1 MDNMKQTITDQA
13 RNGLITANG
22 IIIGFA
28 LSFSANWAQRGIQ
41 WSMDDIP
48 VACMFGLGVLALIMS
63 LYRALMPYV
72 QTISR
77 YENNVRLLISGVAFV
92 FIGIILI
99 IK

>member
-1 MDNMKQTITDQA
+1 
-13 RNGLITANG
+13 
-22 IIIGFA
+22 
-28 LSFSANWAQRGIQ
+28 
-41 WSMDDIP
+41 MDDIP

-77 YENNVRLLISGVAFV
+77 YENNVRLLISDVAFV
-92 FIGIILI
+92 FIGIIFI